1 MLTKPPVSSSSSSYS
16 GSSSFSSI
24 VVPTPIP
31 GFEPTAPVYG
41 SMGSV
46 TILGEEYDIATTSL
60 RLYSCGID
68 DAKLKQIAPQI
79 EKLTNLT
86 SLRLWGNQITEAD
99 IEVLKA
105 KLPNCYISS

>member
-1 MLTKPPVSSSSSSYS
+1 MQGAEKIGDSRIQKWIDELTKPPVSSSSSSS
-16 GSSSFSSI
+16 SSSSFSSI

-31 GFEPTAPVYG
+31 DSEPTAPVYG

-60 RLYSCGID
+60 RL
-68 DAKLKQIAPQI
+68 
-79 EKLTNLT
+79 
-86 SLRLWGNQITEAD
+86 WGNQITEAD